1 MKLNAMLG
9 TLALSA
15 VFLSSC
21 KNETTPNPGESTS
34 VQEEEPTTVVVKSVL
49 TAEDQASMSTDEIIG
64 RLQKGNENFVNN
76 NLT

>member
-15 VFLSSC
+15 EFLSSC

-34 VQEEEPTTVVVKSVL
+34 V
-49 TAEDQASMSTDEIIG
+49 
-64 RLQKGNENFVNN
+64 
-76 NLT
+76 